1 MFEPVQNDISYI
13 AENGSLCIHNHE
25 IISRGVIDRD
35 LGLRIIE
42 ASRQYDSCNCLV
54 SCEDHCY
61 TDSKDEHF
69 ISHILNTIKYDM
81 VVVDDLKQI
90 QKPFLKIAMCD
101 FHTPDKLLP
110 FFKNQFRSEIKVV
123 TSGNIWVDFIAPNA
137 NKGQALS
144 NLLAHLHLSASDGIA
159 FGDQY
164 NDLEMLELAGTG
176 YAMKNAAP
184 GVSDHA
190 DKVTESAERIM
201 REILKTQ

>member
-1 MFEPVQNDISYI
+1 MI
-13 AENGSLCIHNHE
+13 
-25 IISRGVIDRD
+25 
-35 LGLRIIE
+35 
-42 ASRQYDSCNCLV
+42 
-54 SCEDHCY
+54 
-61 TDSKDEHF
+61 
-69 ISHILNTIKYDM
+69 
-81 VVVDDLKQI
+81 VVDDLKQI

-144 NLLAHLHLSASDGIA
+144 NLLSHLHLSASDGIA

>member
-1 MFEPVQNDISYI
+1 MQI
-13 AENGSLCIHNHE
+13 
-25 IISRGVIDRD
+25 RGR
-35 LGLRIIE
+35 LF
-42 ASRQYDSCNCLV
+42 Q
-54 SCEDHCY
+54 
-61 TDSKDEHF
+61 
-69 ISHILNTIKYDM
+69 
-81 VVVDDLKQI
+81 
-90 QKPFLKIAMCD
+90 
-101 FHTPDKLLP
+101 
-110 FFKNQFRSEIKVV
+110 
-123 TSGNIWVDFIAPNA
+123 
-137 NKGQALS
+137 